1 MKNLKPIHNVI
12 VCTVAALLLA
22 WGLFSFSPPV
32 MIAATIVT
40 GLVTLGLAALRFSAT
55 KTASPL
61 LLGLTALWL
70 LIGTPI
76 LGVVAGRRV
85 ADKVPAE
92 GDAARWASYAVIAG
106 ALLLIMLSLA
116 LVKTRPDAAAAV
128 AGEDK

>member
-1 MKNLKPIHNVI
+1 MKNLKPIYNVI

-22 WGLFSFSPPV
+22 WGLFSFSPAV

-70 LIGTPI
+70 LTGKPI
-76 LGVVAGRRV
+76 LRVVAGRRV
-85 ADKVPAE
+85 ADEVLAK
-92 GDAARWASYAVIAG
+92 GDAATWASYAVIAG

-116 LVKTRPDAAAAV
+116 LVKTRPGAAAGADD
-128 AGEDK
+128 ENE